1 MFTNQPT
8 ALGAPT
14 EEMRGGSIEKSK
26 KISTDEGSVK
36 EKKKKKKKK
45 KVKKNN
51 TGLNLQTMNPGGRFR
66 RETRYNMV

>member
-36 EKKKKKKKK
+36 EKKKKKKKEK
-45 KVKKNN
+45 KKSKKI
-51 TGLNLQTMNPGGRFR
+51 TQVSTYRP
-66 RETRYNMV
+66 

>member
-36 EKKKKKKKK
+36 EKKKKKKVKK
-45 KVKKNN
+45 KN